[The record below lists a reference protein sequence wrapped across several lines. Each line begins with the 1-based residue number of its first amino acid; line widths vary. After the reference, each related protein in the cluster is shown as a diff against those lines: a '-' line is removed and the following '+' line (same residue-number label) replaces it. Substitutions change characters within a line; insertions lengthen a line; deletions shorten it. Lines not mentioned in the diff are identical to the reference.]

1 MEKRERGFSTR
12 SVQGNKVL
20 TSGPAVEP
28 IVQASTFVFENQKV
42 MLDSVTGKSGLDVY
56 TRWTNPTTRNAEEKI
71 DSLEGTEQT
80 QALSSGMAAISS
92 AIFGLAKGGDQII
105 STDSIYGGTLHLFE
119 DILPKNGINVDF
131 VSLEEFPDAIADSE
145 GKYKIS
151 YFETPTNPTLG
162 IVDIKGVADASL
174 ATGTLSIIDSTFG
187 TPINQRPFK
196 MGIDIVIHSA
206 TKYLGGHSDI
216 IAGTVSGTKESMS
229 KIISASRLLG
239 GTLDPFAAFLLDRG
253 MKTLAVRM
261 EKHNSNADYLAKI
274 LSKDSRIRRVH
285 FPGLSSHPSHDVAK
299 RQMDGYG
306 GMLTIEIDCDLE
318 ATENFVDSL
327 ELFLNAVSLGGV
339 ESLAS
344 IPALTTHYGI
354 DKEVLA
360 EMNISD
366 STVRMSV
373 GIEDPEDL
381 RIDIESALKKVC

>member
-20 TSGPAVEP
+20 TSGSAVEP
-28 IVQASTFVFENQKV
+28 IVQTSTFVFENQKV

>member
-1 MEKRERGFSTR
+1 MPKKERGFSTR

-20 TSGPAVEP
+20 TSGPAVQP

-92 AIFGLAKGGDQII
+92 AIFGLVKGGDQII

-131 VSLEEFPDAIADSE
+131 VGLEEFPDAIADSE

-162 IVDIKGVADASL
+162 IVDIQGVADASRT
-174 ATGTLSIIDSTFG
+174 TGTLSIIDSTFG
-187 TPINQRPFK
+187 TPMNQRPYK

-274 LSKDSRIRRVH
+274 LSEDNRIRRVH
-285 FPGLSSHPSHDVAK
+285 YPGLSSHHFLITALSFFLHELKTAEIFSIS
-299 RQMDGYG
+299 
-306 GMLTIEIDCDLE
+306 TINKT
-318 ATENFVDSL
+318 ARKS
-327 ELFLNAVSLGGV
+327 
-339 ESLAS
+339 
-344 IPALTTHYGI
+344 
-354 DKEVLA
+354 
-360 EMNISD
+360 
-366 STVRMSV
+366 
-373 GIEDPEDL
+373 
-381 RIDIESALKKVC
+381 